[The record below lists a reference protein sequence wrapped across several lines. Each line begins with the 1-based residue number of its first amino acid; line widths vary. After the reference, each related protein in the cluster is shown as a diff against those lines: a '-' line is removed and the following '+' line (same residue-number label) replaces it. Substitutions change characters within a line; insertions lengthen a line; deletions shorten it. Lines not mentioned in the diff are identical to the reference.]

1 MFCDAGGPGGVKRDA
16 GIFAG
21 WPDRAA
27 FTLNG
32 RIASS
37 PTFSRGPCL
46 LGNTIRIED
55 ISRMLCIVARYA
67 GRALRFE
74 LPPGRVR
81 FGSAADN
88 DLCIPFP
95 GISRRHAQI
104 ERTEHGALIR
114 DLGSKNLLV
123 VNGVA
128 VTMAELSLNA
138 TLGVG
143 RATLSLEEARTADL
157 QIALEVAEAAAHPP
171 SEETRTEHDSPA
183 GGPAAALQLVRNY
196 EGMSHRVFLRTLST
210 RLNEAREVL
219 SAETMALGSW
229 TEDGSLSIRSVAGS
243 LPDEDV
249 LKRIAPGRR
258 KRVNTRRQSGNVVE
272 AVHGRRWCMAVF
284 GHDRRPA
291 QWQIDFIQYLACKSF
306 GPESEPAAAKASR
319 DAPLPVPE
327 SMVIGSS
334 ARMRAAMDQLRATA
348 GSDLDV
354 LLTGE
359 TGTGK
364 ELFARLVHAAGK
376 DAAGPFVAINCAAI
390 PSELLEAE
398 LFGVHGRV
406 ATGVDP
412 RSGRF
417 AQAERGSLFLDEIG
431 ELPDR
436 LQAKLLRVLQ
446 EREIL
451 PLGAAHPRPIHLRV
465 IAASNRNLLQLSR
478 DGTFRPDLYYRLSA
492 LRFDLPALRERREDI
507 PGLTLAFA
515 NEAAARQHK
524 NVRGVSRSALA
535 ALIDYD
541 WPGNIREL
549 RNQVQRA
556 MLICEPNGLL
566 DASHFELE
574 PPPNARPCTPGA
586 AVAQRAALEPLAPL
600 QLQVESVERRAISRA
615 LAECNGNRSAAAR
628 LLGITRNGLALKLRR
643 LGLP

>member
-1 MFCDAGGPGGVKRDA
+1 
-16 GIFAG
+16 
-21 WPDRAA
+21 
-27 FTLNG
+27 
-32 RIASS
+32 
-37 PTFSRGPCL
+37 
-46 LGNTIRIED
+46 
-55 ISRMLCIVARYA
+55 VARYA
-67 GRALRFE
+67 GQVLRFE
-74 LPPGRVR
+74 LVSGRVLR
-81 FGSAADN
+81 LGSAPDN
-88 DLCIPFP
+88 DLYVPFP

-104 ERTEHGALIR
+104 ERTERGALIR

-123 VNGVA
+123 VDGAA
-128 VTMAELSLNA
+128 VTSAELPLNA
-138 TLGVG
+138 TIRVG
-143 RATLSLEEARTADL
+143 RATLSLEEARTSDL
-157 QIALEVAEAAAHPP
+157 QIALEVAETAASLL
-171 SEETRTEHDSPA
+171 SEETGTEHDSST

-196 EGMSHRVFLRTLST
+196 EGMSHRAFLRTLSV

-219 SAETMALGSW
+219 SAQTMAIGTW
-229 TEDGSLSIRSVAGS
+229 AEDGKIAIRSIAGS
-243 LPDEDV
+243 LPDEEV
-249 LKRIAPGRR
+249 LKRIVPGRR
-258 KRVNTRRQSGNVVE
+258 RRQTTRRQSANVVE
-272 AVHGRRWCMAVF
+272 SVHGRRWCMAIF
-284 GHDRRPA
+284 GPDQCPA
-291 QWQIDFIQYLACKSF
+291 QWQLDFIEYLACKSF
-306 GPESEPAAAKASR
+306 GPESEPAAAGASTEAR
-319 DAPLPVPE
+319 LPVPD

-348 GSDLDV
+348 ESDLDV

-364 ELFARLVHAAGK
+364 ELFARLVHTAGRN
-376 DAAGPFVAINCAAI
+376 AAGPFVAINCAAI

-412 RSGRF
+412 RPGRF

-451 PLGAAHPRPIHLRV
+451 PLGAVNPRPIHLRV

-478 DGTFRPDLYYRLSA
+478 DGAFRPDLYYRLST
-492 LRFDLPALRERREDI
+492 LRFDLPALRDRREDI

-515 NEAAARQHK
+515 NEAAARHHK
-524 NVRGVSRSALA
+524 NVRGISRSALA

-566 DASHFELE
+566 DASHFELN
-574 PPPNARPCTPGA
+574 PPPNSPPRAPDA
-586 AVAQRAALEPLAPL
+586 VVAQSPPPQPLAPL
-600 QLQVESVERRAISRA
+600 QLQVELLERGAISQA
-615 LAECNGNRSAAAR
+615 LAQCNGNRSAAAR
-628 LLGITRNGLALKLRR
+628 LLGITRNGLALKVRR
-643 LGLP
+643 LGLS

>member
-1 MFCDAGGPGGVKRDA
+1 
-16 GIFAG
+16 
-21 WPDRAA
+21 
-27 FTLNG
+27 
-32 RIASS
+32 
-37 PTFSRGPCL
+37 
-46 LGNTIRIED
+46 
-55 ISRMLCIVARYA
+55 
-67 GRALRFE
+67 
-74 LPPGRVR
+74 
-81 FGSAADN
+81 
-88 DLCIPFP
+88 
-95 GISRRHAQI
+95 
-104 ERTEHGALIR
+104 
-114 DLGSKNLLV
+114 
-123 VNGVA
+123 
-128 VTMAELSLNA
+128 MAELPLNA
-138 TLGVG
+138 TIRVG
-143 RATLSLEEARTADL
+143 RATLSLEEARTSDL
-157 QIALEVAEAAAHPP
+157 EIAFEVGESAASSP
-171 SEETRTEHDSPA
+171 SEETRTEHDSST
-183 GGPAAALQLVRNY
+183 GGPSAALQLVSKY

-229 TEDGSLSIRSVAGS
+229 TGDGRISIRSIAGS
-243 LPDEDV
+243 LPDDDV

-258 KRVNTRRQSGNVVE
+258 RRQITKRRSANVIESVN
-272 AVHGRRWCMAVF
+272 GRHWCMAVF
-284 GHDRRPA
+284 GHDQRPA
-291 QWQIDFIQYLACKSF
+291 QWQLDFIEYLACKSF
-306 GPESEPAAAKASR
+306 GRESEPAAAGASP
-319 DAPLPVPE
+319 DAALPVPD

-376 DAAGPFVAINCAAI
+376 NASGPFIAINCAAI

-412 RSGRF
+412 RPGRF
-417 AQAERGSLFLDEIG
+417 AQAESGSLFLDEIG

-451 PLGAAHPRPIHLRV
+451 PLGAVNPRPFHLRV

-478 DGTFRPDLYYRLSA
+478 DGAFRPDLYYRLSA
-492 LRFDLPALRERREDI
+492 LRFDLPALRDRREDI
-507 PGLTLAFA
+507 PALTLAFA
-515 NEAAARQHK
+515 NEAAARHRK
-524 NVRGVSRSALA
+524 NMRGISRSALA

-574 PPPNARPCTPGA
+574 PPTHLLPRAPDTVTVQSRPN
-586 AVAQRAALEPLAPL
+586 EPLAPL
-600 QLQVESVERRAISRA
+600 QLQVESLERSAISRA
-615 LAECNGNRSAAAR
+615 LVQCNGNRSAAAR
-628 LLGITRNGLALKLRR
+628 RLGITRNGLALKLRR
-643 LGLP
+643 LGLS

>member
-1 MFCDAGGPGGVKRDA
+1 MTGS
-16 GIFAG
+16 
-21 WPDRAA
+21 
-27 FTLNG
+27 G
-32 RIASS
+32 RVWSMV
-37 PTFSRGPCL
+37 R
-46 LGNTIRIED
+46 IRMED
-55 ISRMLCIVARYA
+55 ISSTLCIVARYA
-67 GRALRFE
+67 GRVLRFE
-74 LPPGRVR
+74 LPPGRAR
-81 FGSAADN
+81 LGSAPDN

-123 VNGVA
+123 VDGVA

-138 TLGVG
+138 TLRVG
-143 RATLSLEEARTADL
+143 RAILSLEEARTADL
-157 QIALEVAEAAAHPP
+157 QIALEVADTTASSP
-171 SEETRTEHDSPA
+171 SEETGTEHDSST

-196 EGMSHRVFLRTLST
+196 EGMSHRVFLRTLNT

-229 TEDGSLSIRSVAGS
+229 TEDGRISIRSIAGS
-243 LPDEDV
+243 LPDDDV
-249 LKRIAPGRR
+249 LKKIAPGRR
-258 KRVNTRRQSGNVVE
+258 KRLNTRRQSANAVE
-272 AVHGRRWCMAVF
+272 AVHGRRWCLAVF
-284 GHDRRPA
+284 GRDQRPA
-291 QWQIDFIQYLACKSF
+291 QWQIDFIEYLACKSF
-306 GPESEPAAAKASR
+306 GPESELAAAGASP
-319 DAPLPVPE
+319 DAPLPVPD

-334 ARMRAAMDQLRATA
+334 ARMRVAMDQLRATA

-364 ELFARLVHAAGK
+364 ELFARLVHAAGEN
-376 DAAGPFVAINCAAI
+376 ASGPFVAINCAAI

-417 AQAERGSLFLDEIG
+417 AQAEGGSLFLDEIG

-451 PLGAAHPRPIHLRV
+451 PLGAVHPRPIHLRV

-478 DGTFRPDLYYRLSA
+478 EGAFRPDLYYRLST
-492 LRFDLPALRERREDI
+492 LRFDLPALRDRREDI

-515 NEAAARQHK
+515 NEAAARQQKH
-524 NVRGVSRSALA
+524 VRGVSRSALA
-535 ALIDYD
+535 ALIGYA

-574 PPPNARPCTPGA
+574 PPPNPPPCTPGSVPQSA
-586 AVAQRAALEPLAPL
+586 PVEPLASLP
-600 QLQVESVERRAISRA
+600 LQVESLERGAITRA
-615 LAECNGNRSAAAR
+615 LARCNGNRSAAAR

-643 LGLP
+643 LGLS

>member
-1 MFCDAGGPGGVKRDA
+1 M
-16 GIFAG
+16 
-21 WPDRAA
+21 
-27 FTLNG
+27 
-32 RIASS
+32 
-37 PTFSRGPCL
+37 
-46 LGNTIRIED
+46 
-55 ISRMLCIVARYA
+55 ARYE
-67 GRALRFE
+67 GRVLRFE
-74 LPPGRVR
+74 LPPGRLR
-81 FGSAADN
+81 LGSAPDN

-104 ERTEHGALIR
+104 ERTERGALIR

-123 VNGVA
+123 VNGA
-128 VTMAELSLNA
+128 TVTMVELPLDA
-138 TLGVG
+138 TLRIGH
-143 RATLSLEEARTADL
+143 ATLSFEEAQTADL
-157 QIALEVAEAAAHPP
+157 QIAIEVAETATSSP
-171 SEETRTEHDSPA
+171 SDETGTEHHSST

-196 EGMSHRVFLRTLST
+196 EGMSHRLFLRTLST
-210 RLNEAREVL
+210 RLDEAREVL
-219 SAETMALGSW
+219 SAETMALGNW
-229 TEDGSLSIRSVAGS
+229 AEDGRISIRSIAGS
-243 LPDEDV
+243 LPDEEA
-249 LKRIAPGRR
+249 LKRIVPGRR
-258 KRVNTRRQSGNVVE
+258 RRQITRRQSDNVIE
-272 AVHGRRWCMAVF
+272 SVHGRRWCMAVF
-284 GHDRRPA
+284 GPDQRPA
-291 QWQIDFIQYLACKSF
+291 QWQLDFIEYLACKSF
-306 GPESEPAAAKASR
+306 GPESEPAAASL
-319 DAPLPVPE
+319 DAPLPVPD

-376 DAAGPFVAINCAAI
+376 NASGAFVAINCAAI

-412 RSGRF
+412 RPGRF
-417 AQAERGSLFLDEIG
+417 AQAEGGSLFLDEIG

-451 PLGAAHPRPIHLRV
+451 PLGAVNPRPIHLRV

-478 DGTFRPDLYYRLSA
+478 NGTFRSDLYYRLSA
-492 LRFDLPALRERREDI
+492 LRFDLPSLRDRREDI
-507 PGLTLAFA
+507 PGLTLTFA
-515 NEAAARQHK
+515 NEAAARHHK
-524 NVRGVSRSALA
+524 NVRGISRSALA

-556 MLICEPNGLL
+556 MLICEPNGVL

-574 PPPNARPCTPGA
+574 PPPNPPPDAPD
-586 AVAQRAALEPLAPL
+586 AVLVQSPPAEPLAPL
-600 QLQVESVERRAISRA
+600 QLQVESLERGAISRA
-615 LAECNGNRSAAAR
+615 LVQCNGNRSAAAR
-628 LLGITRNGLALKLRR
+628 LLGITRNGLSLKLRR
-643 LGLP
+643 LGLS

>member
-1 MFCDAGGPGGVKRDA
+1 
-16 GIFAG
+16 
-21 WPDRAA
+21 
-27 FTLNG
+27 
-32 RIASS
+32 
-37 PTFSRGPCL
+37 
-46 LGNTIRIED
+46 
-55 ISRMLCIVARYA
+55 MLCIVARYA
-67 GRALRFE
+67 GRVLRFE
-74 LPPGRVR
+74 LPLGHVR
-81 FGSAADN
+81 LGSAPDN

-114 DLGSKNLLV
+114 DLGSKNLLMV
-123 VNGVA
+123 DGVA
-128 VTMAELSLNA
+128 VTMAELPLNA
-138 TLGVG
+138 TLRVG

-157 QIALEVAEAAAHPP
+157 QIAFEVAETDVHSP
-171 SEETRTEHDSPA
+171 SEETCTEHEAST
-183 GGPAAALQLVRNY
+183 GGPAAALQLVRDY

-219 SAETMALGSW
+219 SAETLALGSW
-229 TEDGSLSIRSVAGS
+229 TEDGRTCFRSIAGS
-243 LPDEDV
+243 IPDDDV
-249 LKRIAPGRR
+249 LRRIAPGKR
-258 KRVNTRRQSGNVVE
+258 KRLSIRRQSENVVE
-272 AVHGRRWCMAVF
+272 AIRGRRWCMAVF
-284 GHDRRPA
+284 ERGQRPP
-291 QWQIDFIQYLACKSF
+291 QWQIDFIEYLACKSL
-306 GPESEPAAAKASR
+306 GPESEPAAAGASP
-319 DAPLPVPE
+319 DVPLPVPE

-334 ARMRAAMDQLRATA
+334 ARMRTAMDQLRATA

-376 DAAGPFVAINCAAI
+376 YTSGPFVAINCAAI

-417 AQAERGSLFLDEIG
+417 AQAEGGSLFLDEIG

-451 PLGAAHPRPIHLRV
+451 PLGAALPRPIHLRV
-465 IAASNRNLLQLSR
+465 IAASNRNLLHLSR
-478 DGTFRPDLYYRLSA
+478 EGAFRPDLYYRLSA
-492 LRFDLPALRERREDI
+492 LRFDLPALRDRREDI

-524 NVRGVSRSALA
+524 NVRGLSRAALA
-535 ALIDYD
+535 ALIGYD

-556 MLICEPNGLL
+556 MLICEPNGIL

-574 PPPNARPCTPGA
+574 PPPNPPPCAPE
-586 AVAQRAALEPLAPL
+586 AVAAQAVPIELLAPL
-600 QLQVESVERRAISRA
+600 QLQVESLERDVISRA
-615 LAECNGNRSAAAR
+615 LARCNGNRSAAAR
-628 LLGITRNGLALKLRR
+628 LLGITRNGLALKSRR
-643 LGLP
+643 LGLS